1 MYELSSKDF
10 QLSSASLVGE
20 QYWWP
25 PVLTHNL
32 QVNTSLVYIWFINC
46 DLEVTE
52 FRLISDIWS
61 VHLWYDFQSYVSS
74 QAATLP
80 TQQHHSIS
88 LWQLRCKTE
97 EMISSLAAFL
107 YVHQKLLR
115 KQKPEKKK
123 ESPTLT
129 LRSSW
134 SLAHRRRRGRSHR
147 ALTSSCR
154 FLSTLCL
161 WRSRLAQ
168 SGTLMWSSGE
178 HKRLMSKQSDW
189 F

>member
-88 LWQLRCKTE
+88 LWQLRCNTE
-97 EMISSLAAFL
+97 EMISSLAAFH

-123 ESPTLT
+123 KKRIADTHPVQLMI
-129 LRSSW
+129 
-134 SLAHRRRRGRSHR
+134 
-147 ALTSSCR
+147 
-154 FLSTLCL
+154 
-161 WRSRLAQ
+161 
-168 SGTLMWSSGE
+168 SGPSKEKGSFSSG
-178 HKRLMSKQSDW
+178 SDLIL
-189 F
+189 

>member
-52 FRLISDIWS
+52 FRLISYLVGAPMVWLS
-61 VHLWYDFQSYVSS
+61 KSYVSS

-97 EMISSLAAFL
+97 EMISSLAAFH

-123 ESPTLT
+123 KRIADTHPVQLMI
-129 LRSSW
+129 
-134 SLAHRRRRGRSHR
+134 
-147 ALTSSCR
+147 
-154 FLSTLCL
+154 
-161 WRSRLAQ
+161 
-168 SGTLMWSSGE
+168 SGPSKEKGSFSSG
-178 HKRLMSKQSDW
+178 SDLIL
-189 F
+189 